1 MELPLPKRK
10 KHYSALKVKKKKKKK
25 GVILVYTQAGRSMK
39 LNGYPRNRPKCARF
53 II

>member
-10 KHYSALKVKKKKKKK
+10 KHYSALKVKKKKK

>member
-10 KHYSALKVKKKKKKK
+10 KHYSALKVKKKKKK